1 MKKDIKN
8 SLGHKKSSRQI
19 KLQHYLYLNKKVKK
33 NSFDQYESLEL
44 TTKGGSLTRESE
56 NLT

>member
-8 SLGHKKSSRQI
+8 SQGRKKSYRQI
-19 KLQHYLYLNKKVKK
+19 KLQHYLQLNKKIKK
-33 NSFDQYESLEL
+33 NSFDQFETLEN

-56 NLT
+56 ILT

>member
-8 SLGHKKSSRQI
+8 SQGRKKSYRQI

-33 NSFDQYESLEL
+33 NSFDQFEAVEL
-44 TTKGGSLTRESE
+44 TTKGGSQTRESE
-56 NLT
+56 I